1 MFQVQ
6 DLWVTPPAVSA
17 YFRLHGPRGPGS
29 DPKHPAAREPASP
42 TQLHRLQGNHKAR
55 VPAPHT
61 GSSGQWWR
69 WSGGPVLWT
78 RGERGSAQGRIWG
91 LIGVFS
97 GALLSM
103 VLLQTRQHQ
112 VQHNHELPFLLEQ
125 RQSYTP
131 QLTPR
136 RPPNMAD
143 LRSSL
148 LFDSCETISITS
160 LGEVTVDP
168 HTCTLSAVHSVC
180 SAVTGCQLARK
191 SFLDLLSV

>member
-1 MFQVQ
+1 MI
-6 DLWVTPPAVSA
+6 
-17 YFRLHGPRGPGS
+17 
-29 DPKHPAAREPASP
+29 
-42 TQLHRLQGNHKAR
+42 
-55 VPAPHT
+55 
-61 GSSGQWWR
+61 
-69 WSGGPVLWT
+69 GG
-78 RGERGSAQGRIWG
+78 
-91 LIGVFS
+91 FS

-103 VLLQTRQHQ
+103 VLGPNPATKHQ
-112 VQHNHELPFLLEQ
+112 VQHNHKLPSLLEQ

-136 RPPNMAD
+136 RPPNVAD

-168 HTCTLSAVHSVC
+168 HTCTLPAVHSVC
-180 SAVTGCQLARK
+180 SAVTDCQLTRK